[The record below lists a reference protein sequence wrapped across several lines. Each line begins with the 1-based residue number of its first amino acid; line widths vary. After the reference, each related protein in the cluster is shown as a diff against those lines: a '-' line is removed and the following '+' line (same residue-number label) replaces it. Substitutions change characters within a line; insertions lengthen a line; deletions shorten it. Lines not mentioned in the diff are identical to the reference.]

1 MSEEPKKLLTEEAT
15 FEVDVPN
22 KYGTIEKF
30 VASKDYLMMVSQM
43 DSKVREN
50 FFNCYMS
57 CEKFEI
63 TDQSCIGGRCFIVIT
78 FWYEDWIDQI
88 NVTDAS
94 VMIGEKKQ
102 GE

>member
-1 MSEEPKKLLTEEAT
+1 MTKTGKKNLVSEEAT
-15 FEVDVPN
+15 FEVDVPD

-43 DSKVREN
+43 NDKIREG
-50 FFNCYMS
+50 FFGWYKG

-78 FWYEDWIDQI
+78 FWFEDWIDKI
-88 NVTDAS
+88 EVTDAS
-94 VMIGEKKQ
+94 KIGENDN
-102 GE
+102 E

>member
-1 MSEEPKKLLTEEAT
+1 MTKTGKKKLVSEEAT
-15 FEVDVPN
+15 FEVDVPD

-43 DSKVREN
+43 DSNMREN

-63 TDQSCIGGRCFIVIT
+63 TDQSCIGGRCFIVVE
-78 FWYEDWIDQI
+78 FWYEDWADKIE
-88 NVTDAS
+88 VTDAS
-94 VMIGEKKQ
+94 VMIGEKSD
-102 GE
+102 G